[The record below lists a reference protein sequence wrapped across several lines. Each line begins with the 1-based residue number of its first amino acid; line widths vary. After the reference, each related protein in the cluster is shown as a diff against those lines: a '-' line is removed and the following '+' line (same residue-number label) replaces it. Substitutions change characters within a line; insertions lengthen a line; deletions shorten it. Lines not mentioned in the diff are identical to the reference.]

1 MGARM
6 RGMLR
11 GNTYSFDEYLVLER
25 DSLIK
30 HEYVAGEIYAMAGG
44 TPDHARLAARII
56 LLLGPQLRA
65 GCCVYTSDLRIRIVE
80 TDLSTYPDVSVI
92 CGPPEHLAGDM
103 ETVVNPIVVV
113 EVTSRSTEHYDRGV
127 KIARYQLLPSLQE
140 ILLVSH
146 RERWLTRY
154 RRDGDSWTET
164 DHRAGGTVDL
174 RSISARLVVNDIYQ
188 DGFDAQR

>member
-1 MGARM
+1 MGARL
-6 RGMLR
+6 RGMVR
-11 GNTYSFDEYLVLER
+11 GNSYSYDEYLVLER

-44 TPDHARLAARII
+44 TAAHARLAAAVIA
-56 LLLGPQLRA
+56 LLRPQLRR
-65 GCCVYTSDLRIRIVE
+65 GCSVYTSDLRVRIVE

-127 KIARYQLLPSLQE
+127 KLAHYQLLPSLQE
-140 ILLVSH
+140 ILFVSH
-146 RERWLTRY
+146 RGRWLTVFQ
-154 RRDGDSWTET
+154 RDGDGWTGT
-164 DHRAGGTVDL
+164 DVRAGDTVDL
-174 RSISARLVVNDIYQ
+174 RSLSARLVVNDIYR
-188 DGFDAQR
+188 DGLDELR